1 MDYLTAE
8 DSNDADKFT
17 DFANSYMKRQNRPL
31 FVRHEQTKIEA
42 EAFAKSFSLFASQ
55 GFLSITGCGSMDS
68 GPDASHR
75 PGMTT
80 LEIPNHQLRRLARK
94 RYLEIRPRQNNTT
107 GKSAKTCQASL
118 EKIFRLTRR
127 ANQGHDSARLTR

>member
-42 EAFAKSFSLFASQ
+42 EAFAKSFSLFRQPRFPEYHGMWLNGFRARCVASSRNDNARNSEPPTASPRAQ
-55 GFLSITGCGSMDS
+55 ALS
-68 GPDASHR
+68 
-75 PGMTT
+75 
-80 LEIPNHQLRRLARK
+80 
-94 RYLEIRPRQNNTT
+94 
-107 GKSAKTCQASL
+107 
-118 EKIFRLTRR
+118 
-127 ANQGHDSARLTR
+127 